1 MQSRNLLITGGSG
14 YLGSQVLRFSQDWKV
29 HSTYLNH
36 TPVPFPSTTFHQCDL
51 TKPYKLGQLL
61 DIVRPLAIIH
71 EACSNQNK
79 TNLESIEPAAVNLT
93 KTAAKKKIR
102 LIHVSTDIIFDG
114 QRAPYTEESLPSPL
128 SDYGRAKVK
137 AEEIVQTHNKNAL
150 IVRPSLI
157 YGIDP
162 MDHQTRW
169 LVNDIDQNQPIRL
182 FKDEF
187 RSPIW
192 VNTLSHALLELV
204 ESTETG
210 ILHVAGTQTLN
221 RWDFGKA
228 ILKMLKRDI
237 PDNVKPSTIKEAGL
251 VRPNNLA
258 LDVTKAQQ
266 VLKTPLLSVSE
277 VSLHLCQPD

>member
-1 MQSRNLLITGGSG
+1 
-14 YLGSQVLRFSQDWKV
+14 
-29 HSTYLNH
+29 
-36 TPVPFPSTTFHQCDL
+36 
-51 TKPYKLGQLL
+51 
-61 DIVRPLAIIH
+61 
-71 EACSNQNK
+71 
-79 TNLESIEPAAVNLT
+79 
-93 KTAAKKKIR
+93 
-102 LIHVSTDIIFDG
+102 
-114 QRAPYTEESLPSPL
+114 
-128 SDYGRAKVK
+128 
-137 AEEIVQTHNKNAL
+137 
-150 IVRPSLI
+150 
-157 YGIDP
+157 

-192 VNTLSHALLELV
+192 VNTLSHALLELA

-277 VSLHLCQPD
+277 VSLHLCQLD

>member
-1 MQSRNLLITGGSG
+1 MQYRKLLITGGSG
-14 YLGSQVLRFSQDWKV
+14 YLGSQVIRFSQGWKV

-36 TPVPFPSTTFHQCDL
+36 TPVPFPNTTFHQCDL
-51 TKPYKLGQLL
+51 TNPNKLDQLL

-71 EACSNQNK
+71 TACSNQNK
-79 TNLESIEPAAVNLT
+79 ANLESIEPAAVNLT

-137 AEEIVQTHNKNAL
+137 AEEIVQTHNKDTL